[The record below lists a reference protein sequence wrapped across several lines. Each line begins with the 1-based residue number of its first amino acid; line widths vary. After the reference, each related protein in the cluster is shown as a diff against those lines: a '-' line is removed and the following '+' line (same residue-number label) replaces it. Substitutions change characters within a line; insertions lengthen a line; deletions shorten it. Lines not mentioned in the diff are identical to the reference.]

1 MMKLPQRLEYLAEQ
15 AEGIGYDMKKYPDPL
30 YIQHGCE
37 LLGAAGLMREW
48 ASAIKHNNAPERPEA

>member
-30 YIQHGCE
+30 RGCE
-37 LLGAAGLMREW
+37 ECPRR
-48 ASAIKHNNAPERPEA
+48 IC